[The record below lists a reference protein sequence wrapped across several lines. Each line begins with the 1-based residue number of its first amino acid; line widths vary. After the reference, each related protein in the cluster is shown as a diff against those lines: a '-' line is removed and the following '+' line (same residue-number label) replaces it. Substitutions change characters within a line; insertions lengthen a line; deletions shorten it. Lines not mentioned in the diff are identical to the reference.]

1 MVFTP
6 RERAMIAQYEG
17 TFYKLRSLILSDE
30 TAYFRRDDYLDGL
43 ESQLILMEQQ
53 LPAAYRDG
61 MKRQI

>member
-1 MVFTP
+1 
-6 RERAMIAQYEG
+6 MIAQYEG

-61 MKRQI
+61 MKRLI